1 MDILA
6 SNMKRKR
13 KNQRENGVNKRQK
26 VDERI
31 ADPPAWPLLRQY
43 YHNVTPLRQYL
54 ASKLAKVSRKRSTA
68 ILRYGK
74 DGESSALSHQRLTSL
89 LDNTAV
95 GTFND
100 VDVVS
105 AEDIDKDITIFTQQ
119 LSSTSTISPTQGALK
134 QSEVGCLSASSYMSC
149 SIRTLLASEA
159 QK

>member
-13 KNQRENGVNKRQK
+13 KNQRDNGVNKRQK
-26 VDERI
+26 VDKRI
-31 ADPPAWPLLRQY
+31 ADPPAWPLLRHY
-43 YHNVTPLRQYL
+43 YHNVIPLGQHL
-54 ASKLAKVSRKRSTA
+54 ASKLAKVSKKRSRA

-74 DGESSALSHQRLTSL
+74 DGESSALSHHGLTSL

-119 LSSTSTISPTQGALK
+119 LSSTSSISPTQGALK
-134 QSEVGCLSASSYMSC
+134 QSEVGRQSTFLWPLCFF
-149 SIRTLLASEA
+149 RTLL
-159 QK
+159 